1 MSVTDN
7 DKELLD
13 LIKSHLSKNYDI
25 TRFLRDATQG
35 LKNRQKNREKARK
48 YWRKKYD
55 EEDGIVEKTET
66 NPQTDSVEV
75 PKPVKN
81 TETNP
86 QTDSVEV
93 PQKSVE
99 PVPEVQEEKPR
110 RPSLL
115 NLAEIQ
121 AKFQQGLKDSRELSL
136 PPLITD
142 TKAKKK

>member
-1 MSVTDN
+1 MSITEKDI
-7 DKELLD
+7 ELLET
-13 LIKSHLSKNYDI
+13 IKSHLKANYDI

-35 LKNRQKNREKARK
+35 LKTRQKNREKARK
-48 YWRKKYD
+48 YWKKKY
-55 EEDGIVEKTET
+55 EEEEGIVG
-66 NPQTDSVEV
+66 
-75 PKPVKN
+75 N

-86 QTDSVEV
+86 QT
-93 PQKSVE
+93 E
-99 PVPEVQEEKPR
+99 PEEPKKEEVQEEKPR

-121 AKFQQGLKDSRELSL
+121 AKFQQGLKEGKELTL